1 MREAKKKYEKGGS
14 SIFKIA
20 KELAIP
26 YSTLQDYIQNGTC
39 VKGRGRKSIV
49 MSDAEEQKVVQFV
62 IKRAELGC
70 GVGWDQLRNIIQEV
84 LISLCNA
91 NPNRSS
97 TFEQSGHLPNRSFV
111 RRFAERQN
119 LVLLRTMELSKGRQI
134 LTTAD
139 LSMWQEHTQ
148 ERLLGDPRLAECFKD
163 PRRLFN
169 QDETSV
175 VLGSQQRV
183 LAARGTKV
191 LYSTSSGSREHIT
204 ASFCVSASGGIVPP
218 RIVLRGKRNL
228 AGKNLE
234 GLEIEGLSGQW
245 NFSVAPKGYVV
256 RETMLEIILDLAKYI
271 EKNSIPTP
279 VVLVIDGAQPHIS
292 IEAAELCEQY
302 KIQPWLLKP
311 DMSHIL
317 QPLDLSFFSS
327 LKKAMSK
334 LVFQWQSNPVHAG
347 QYLNKYTVVHLL
359 REATEKCLQNKSLIA
374 QGFKRAGLFPW
385 DPSKPDKSKLK
396 PSSIYASGSGSPKLS
411 PESER
416 DGVQTDREDS
426 EELRSPLD
434 KPGDSINVLGQCVEG
449 DGHILKLND
458 GAGDSA
464 EEVEVQVEEGA
475 VHSHVPF
482 SRVGQVCQGL
492 ACGWCFAT
500 PGFGQL
506 KLCSTCVT
514 VAYCGLTCQGKSWS
528 THKGVCKKIKGMAWY
543 QRVGVVASMYER
555 DGRCQEEEHLTA
567 ENEKEKVEPNEKL
580 GVSASSPQQLSISS
594 EDFSVLRSP
603 KVLTENETTV
613 DTEVTNGS
621 HASDG
626 DISSCNEVNNEVDKI
641 KKPFW
646 FGKTKK
652 CLYCDRIILSSV
664 LSIHERL
671 CSSNSSSQSEDDNTS
686 KHNNQNTTD
695 APVTTKKLDF
705 DVTSKTVNSHS
716 EKVPDVENE
725 KQVDAPDKFDLADL
739 ELKDLD
745 LNEWIDELHKFEI
758 VFLQKSQLI
767 KFEEAF
773 KKKKFGYNHTK
784 FQCWLRLKFASVGT
798 ESQAIDHLLSSK
810 LASNVPKRKVKRIQ
824 NVPVGSARYDITSE
838 EWKKI
843 LNEKKVDSVL
853 KSAKK
858 VTNKKT
864 LEKVAT
870 SKIQRKKA
878 STVKITRKA
887 GVGKK
892 KT

>member
-1 MREAKKKYEKGGS
+1 MKTPGSYNLMDMVNNREAAPKDSSVDKGAVDTSGDSQLVAETNGDFLVDEISLETYNTENETQVTDYTEDESQVDDDSVNDSQFDDTDNSLLDDTEEGSRTGSKRERPKKYKTKKVAREEKIEKVDKQNRKLREAKNEYEKGGS

-311 DMSHIL
+311 NMSHIL

-475 VHSHVPF
+475 V
-482 SRVGQVCQGL
+482 
-492 ACGWCFAT
+492 
-500 PGFGQL
+500 
-506 KLCSTCVT
+506 
-514 VAYCGLTCQGKSWS
+514 
-528 THKGVCKKIKGMAWY
+528 
-543 QRVGVVASMYER
+543 
-555 DGRCQEEEHLTA
+555 
-567 ENEKEKVEPNEKL
+567 VE
-580 GVSASSPQQLSISS
+580 
-594 EDFSVLRSP
+594 
-603 KVLTENETTV
+603 
-613 DTEVTNGS
+613 
-621 HASDG
+621 
-626 DISSCNEVNNEVDKI
+626 
-641 KKPFW
+641 
-646 FGKTKK
+646 
-652 CLYCDRIILSSV
+652 
-664 LSIHERL
+664 
-671 CSSNSSSQSEDDNTS
+671 
-686 KHNNQNTTD
+686 
-695 APVTTKKLDF
+695 
-705 DVTSKTVNSHS
+705 
-716 EKVPDVENE
+716 
-725 KQVDAPDKFDLADL
+725 
-739 ELKDLD
+739 
-745 LNEWIDELHKFEI
+745 
-758 VFLQKSQLI
+758 
-767 KFEEAF
+767 
-773 KKKKFGYNHTK
+773 
-784 FQCWLRLKFASVGT
+784 
-798 ESQAIDHLLSSK
+798 
-810 LASNVPKRKVKRIQ
+810 
-824 NVPVGSARYDITSE
+824 
-838 EWKKI
+838 
-843 LNEKKVDSVL
+843 
-853 KSAKK
+853 
-858 VTNKKT
+858 
-864 LEKVAT
+864 
-870 SKIQRKKA
+870 
-878 STVKITRKA
+878 
-887 GVGKK
+887 
-892 KT
+892 